1 MAARTLAACAA
12 ILFLATACGGKG
24 AGESNT
30 LDRTQST
37 TTTAAPA
44 GERFGYIRSVS
55 AAGPATTLAF
65 DEAEFLIGNEAQKAA
80 EEDGVIPPGEPVPN
94 DYYIRNPDKA
104 TKTYPIAN
112 DAQIT
117 AKRCSLCRKGQSG
130 ELGPFL
136 ASFMQ
141 GRQTYAQP
149 YRGKYALYWLTIE
162 DGRVVAI
169 DEQYVP

>member
-1 MAARTLAACAA
+1 LTARTLAACAA
-12 ILFLATACGGKG
+12 ILLLVSACGGGGSG
-24 AGESNT
+24 ASNT
-30 LDRTQST
+30 PESTQSS

-44 GERFGYIRSVS
+44 DEHFGYIRSVS

-65 DEAEFLIGNEAQKAA
+65 DQAQFLTGKKAQQAA
-80 EEDGVIPPGEPVPN
+80 EEDGAVEPGEAVPN

-112 DAQIT
+112 DARIT
-117 AKRCSLCRKGQSG
+117 AKRCSLCRHGNPG

-136 ASFMQ
+136 ASFMK

-162 DGRVVAI
+162 NGRVAAI